1 MNKAVLLQLQEA
13 KAKAS
18 QELEVGSNMRQ
29 VYENLSYEDNEI
41 KQDPDLNSANS
52 SRPSKMIENQQQE
65 RIDCF

>member
-18 QELEVGSNMRQ
+18 QELEVRSNMRQ